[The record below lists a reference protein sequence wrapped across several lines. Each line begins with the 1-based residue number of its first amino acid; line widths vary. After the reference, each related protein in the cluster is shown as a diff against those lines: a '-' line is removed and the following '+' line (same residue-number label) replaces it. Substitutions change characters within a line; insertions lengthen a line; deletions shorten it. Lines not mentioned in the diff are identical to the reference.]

1 MKQICIYPGRFQPF
15 GPHHFKSYKWL
26 CQVFGIE
33 NVFIATS
40 ANVNENSPLTFNE
53 KVKCMQMYNINPN
66 LVVQVKEP
74 YKATEITSR
83 FNPNETA
90 VIFGLGEKDNER
102 IQVGGY

>member
-74 YKATEITSR
+74 YKATEITSDR
-83 FNPNETA
+83 KS
-90 VIFGLGEKDNER
+90 V
-102 IQVGGY
+102 V